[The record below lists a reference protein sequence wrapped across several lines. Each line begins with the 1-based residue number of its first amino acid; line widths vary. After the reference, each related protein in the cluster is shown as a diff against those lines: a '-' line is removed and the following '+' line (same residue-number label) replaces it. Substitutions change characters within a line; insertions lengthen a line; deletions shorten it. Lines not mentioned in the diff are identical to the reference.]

1 MEKQYQAELMLHT
14 YMDNEG
20 QPENWQFRFAA
31 AGPEDA
37 GHNTADMEETA
48 RQYLQTMQG
57 CVLAQTPPFDTVPA
71 SPQTIAEHFWE
82 PLYQVLAKQGYALVS
97 LEVERSDGAVYTR
110 RSKSVTCR
118 RTELV
123 PQQAPTLHIK
133 APRRGYV
140 CAGWLMSLLL
150 FALCTAGL
158 ALWVWYG
165 GNGQPLGQH
174 IWEHLYGGDF
184 TGYHPSFFSL
194 FASQA
199 PLPYG
204 IYTLVMHI
212 TGSVQYSYFAM
223 LALLYGVGA
232 VGWMIWSKGKERILL
247 CAVLAAAWFVSPP
260 MLYVVFVQGYLPLA
274 FCLAG
279 VPYLLY
285 FVYEY
290 LEYRKLNMFYGTAFC
305 VFCMVLSHA
314 AAVAVALVALAVF
327 LLLYGLMNKEWKKTL
342 TVTVAAGIGILFSC
356 FWLVPAV
363 RYGLVG
369 VTEELPLESILDA
382 IYPIY
387 MGSGSMLYIGVAV
400 FGVAVLGAL
409 CSNWRR
415 AAGFWT
421 AAICAVVLVCLHKS
435 LLLMIGMAV
444 LLGLVSAALLRWRPC
459 PKWVLLACAALLLAD
474 GIFAYHGTHP
484 WTDTR
489 QKVALPQE
497 LQQQW
502 VSALGNVVPE
512 EGNYVI
518 QNRRMGAL
526 RRQHMEEAFEAGH
539 YYYVF
544 DRSLESGAGVVM
556 ADRKKVAPERTDK
569 LMDAATKSGYRYQDG
584 VQEAYVFYR
593 ETPAQFG
600 TTAAYRGIGI
610 GTSAYYASWLFPD
623 IQEGESPYPEDYSV
637 EELSRYQTVYLSGW
651 KVRDGQALET
661 LLKQLADRNVT
672 IVAEAG
678 TGTRLFGVQT
688 EELTVAGNMPALS
701 GKVNL
706 PELPLEMLARGIT
719 LKNPEETWIWGE
731 KNGRREAVAGMRG
744 PVRLIGLQLPSYTAR
759 EARVEY
765 LPALETLLELE
776 AGNHPQRKVVET
788 AYQKSNG
795 IMTVH
800 APQNGV
806 ILPFAYV
813 GPISVRAGQKTKVH
827 GLLQMQTDILV
838 LQASYSLWGNV
849 LTFAGILLAICYM
862 VFVRKKRMSPR
873 ETKYAKLE
881 L

>member
-1 MEKQYQAELMLHT
+1 MLHT
-14 YMDNEG
+14 YMDRDRH
-20 QPENWQFRFAA
+20 PENWQFRLTAV
-31 AGPEDA
+31 GLEDT
-37 GHNTADMEETA
+37 GQTAEDMEETA
-48 RQYLQTMQG
+48 RQYLQTMHG
-57 CVLAQTPPFDTVPA
+57 CVLMQAPPLDNVPVP
-71 SPQTIAEHFWE
+71 PQKVAEYFWE
-82 PLYQVLAKQGYALVS
+82 PLHQVLAKQGYALVS
-97 LEVERSDGAVYTR
+97 LEVERSDGAAYTR
-110 RSKSVTCR
+110 LSKSVTCR
-118 RTELV
+118 QTELV
-123 PQQAPTLHIK
+123 PQQVPPLPIK

-140 CAGWLMSLLL
+140 CAGWLLSLLL
-150 FALCTAGL
+150 LAVCTAGL

-165 GNGQPLGQH
+165 GKGQPIGQYV
-174 IWEHLYGGDF
+174 WEHLYGGDF

-204 IYTLVMHI
+204 IYTLAMHI
-212 TGSVQYSYFAM
+212 TGSVQYSYFVL

-232 VGWMIWSKGKERILL
+232 VGWLIWSKGKERILL
-247 CAVLAAAWFVSPP
+247 CAALAVAWFVSPP
-260 MLYVVFVQGYLPLA
+260 MLYMVFVQGYLPLA

-279 VPYLLY
+279 VPYLFY

-290 LEYRKLNMFYGTAFC
+290 LEYRKLNMLYGIAFC
-305 VFCMVLSHA
+305 VFCMVLSHPV
-314 AAVAVALVALAVF
+314 AVAVTLTALVVF

-342 TVTVAAGIGILFSC
+342 TTMAAAGVGILFSC
-356 FWLVPAV
+356 FWLAPVV
-363 RYGLVG
+363 KSGLVSM
-369 VTEELPLESILDA
+369 TEELPLESILDA

-387 MGSGSMLYIGVAV
+387 MGSDSMLYIGVAV

-459 PKWVLLACAALLLAD
+459 PRWVLFACAVLLLAD
-474 GIFAYHGTHP
+474 GIFAYHGTQP
-484 WTDTR
+484 WTDTQ

-502 VSALGNVVPE
+502 VSALGDVMPE
-512 EGNYVI
+512 EGNHVI
-518 QNRRMGAL
+518 QNRRLNAV
-526 RRQHMEEAFEAGH
+526 RSRHMEEAFEAGH

-556 ADRKKVAPERTDK
+556 ADRKKVAPERMDK
-569 LMDAATKSGYRYQDG
+569 LMDAATKSGYRYQND

-623 IQEGESPYPEDYSV
+623 MQEGESPYPEDYSV
-637 EELSRYQTVYLSGW
+637 EELSRYKTVYLSGW
-651 KVRDGQALET
+651 KVRDRQTLEAL
-661 LLKQLADRNVT
+661 LGQLAERNINV
-672 IVAEAG
+672 VLEAG
-678 TGTRLFGVQT
+678 AGTPLFGTQT

-706 PELPLEMLARGIT
+706 PELPLEMLARGVT
-719 LKNPEETWIWGE
+719 LKNLEETWIWGE
-731 KNGRREAVAGMRG
+731 KNGRREAVAGTRAS
-744 PVRLIGLQLPSYTAR
+744 VRLIGLQLPSYAAR

-765 LPALETLLELE
+765 LPALETMLDME
-776 AGNHPQRKVVET
+776 AGNHPQRKVVEI

-795 IMTVH
+795 TMTVH

-806 ILPFAYV
+806 ILPFSYV
-813 GPISVRAGQKTKVH
+813 GPVSAHAGQKTKVH

-838 LQASYSLWGNV
+838 LQASYSLLGIV
-849 LTFAGILLAICYM
+849 LTGAGILLAICYM

-873 ETKYAKLE
+873 ETKYVKLE
-881 L
+881 P

>member
-1 MEKQYQAELMLHT
+1 M
-14 YMDNEG
+14 
-20 QPENWQFRFAA
+20 
-31 AGPEDA
+31 
-37 GHNTADMEETA
+37 
-48 RQYLQTMQG
+48 
-57 CVLAQTPPFDTVPA
+57 
-71 SPQTIAEHFWE
+71 
-82 PLYQVLAKQGYALVS
+82 
-97 LEVERSDGAVYTR
+97 YTR

-123 PQQAPTLHIK
+123 PQQAPALHIK

-305 VFCMVLSHA
+305 VFCMVLSHP

-459 PKWVLLACAALLLAD
+459 PKWVLLAWVRALLLAD

-502 VSALGNVVPE
+502 VSTLGNVVPE

-556 ADRKKVAPERTDK
+556 ADRKKV
-569 LMDAATKSGYRYQDG
+569 G
-584 VQEAYVFYR
+584 
-593 ETPAQFG
+593 
-600 TTAAYRGIGI
+600 
-610 GTSAYYASWLFPD
+610 
-623 IQEGESPYPEDYSV
+623 
-637 EELSRYQTVYLSGW
+637 
-651 KVRDGQALET
+651 
-661 LLKQLADRNVT
+661 
-672 IVAEAG
+672 AG
-678 TGTRLFGVQT
+678 TDG
-688 EELTVAGNMPALS
+688 
-701 GKVNL
+701 
-706 PELPLEMLARGIT
+706 
-719 LKNPEETWIWGE
+719 
-731 KNGRREAVAGMRG
+731 
-744 PVRLIGLQLPSYTAR
+744 
-759 EARVEY
+759 
-765 LPALETLLELE
+765 
-776 AGNHPQRKVVET
+776 
-788 AYQKSNG
+788 
-795 IMTVH
+795 
-800 APQNGV
+800 
-806 ILPFAYV
+806 
-813 GPISVRAGQKTKVH
+813 
-827 GLLQMQTDILV
+827 
-838 LQASYSLWGNV
+838 
-849 LTFAGILLAICYM
+849 
-862 VFVRKKRMSPR
+862 
-873 ETKYAKLE
+873 
-881 L
+881 